1 MKRDM
6 HPRSAP
12 LRAGWVAAL
21 AIAAAPLAAG
31 CASLPTQSNADDMDA
46 LRAVPR
52 DPLGRPVLALRW
64 KHATA
69 DRREDSNP
77 QEFAGALVWRDTV
90 YVAGQGGMLWA
101 LSAQNGTPRWKAKI
115 GSVSTTPAVD
125 RGWLYVGTDDGE
137 LVSVD
142 AQTGA
147 VKWRY
152 ASRGPIGEPPVV
164 VGDLVL
170 FANEADQVSAVDAL
184 TGKFRWQYRS
194 ETPEEYTLR
203 GHAGLAVDGDLVFT
217 GFANG
222 SLVALRTTTGSVAW
236 LASLTAGSDRFVDV
250 DSTPVVV
257 GGTVYATSSS
267 GGAYAL
273 DKATGLV
280 RWQMPLS
287 DGPKSQPNP
296 GNAGGITA
304 DELGLYVAAADQG
317 IYALDFNGNVKWR
330 QGAHGGGEPAPPVVS
345 GEYLLYALAGE
356 GLFVADRRTGEVLQW
371 FDPGDGVSSPP
382 TIADDDRVYVL
393 SNRGILYALDLERF

>member
-1 MKRDM
+1 M
-6 HPRSAP
+6 
-12 LRAGWVAAL
+12 LRPGRALAAL
-21 AIAAAPLAAG
+21 VVAVSLAPSAG
-31 CASLPTQSNADDMDA
+31 CASLSSLVSAEGGDDMDA

-52 DPLGRPVLALRW
+52 DPLGRPALALRW
-64 KHATA
+64 KHATS
-69 DRREDSNP
+69 DRREDMRP

-90 YVAGQGGMLWA
+90 YVAGQGGLLWA
-101 LSAQNGTPRWKAKI
+101 LSVQNGTPRWKTKV
-115 GSVSTTPAVD
+115 GSVSTAPTVD

-147 VKWRY
+147 IKWRY
-152 ASRGPIGEPPVV
+152 ASRGPISEPPVV
-164 VGDLVL
+164 VGDMVL

-222 SLVALRTTTGSVAW
+222 SLVALRTSTGSVAW

-267 GGAYAL
+267 GGVYAL
-273 DKATGLV
+273 DKVTGLV
-280 RWQMPLS
+280 RWQMPLQ
-287 DGPKSQPNP
+287 DGPKANANP

-304 DELGLYVAAADQG
+304 DDLGLYVAAADQG
-317 IYALDFNGNVKWR
+317 VYALDFDGNIKWR
-330 QGAHGGGEPAPPVVS
+330 QGAHGGGEPAPPVVT
-345 GEYLLYALAGE
+345 GDYLLFALAGE
-356 GLFVADRRTGEVLQW
+356 GLFVSNRRTGEVVQW
-371 FDPGDGVSSPP
+371 FDPGDGVSAPP
-382 TIADDDRVYVL
+382 TVTEDDRLYVM
-393 SNRGILYALDLERF
+393 SNRGTLYALDLERF